1 MLGVKRTASAKSK
14 TQCMLYRLK
23 KSSLLTLLHDYP
35 AIESKMRNIAQ
46 SRQRRLAHYL
56 DPDEVDL
63 APGDE
68 IDAEDCRTE
77 LFGQD
82 ADQILHDKEE
92 GKLCC
97 QRITNLPQNTHK
109 RISC

>member
-1 MLGVKRTASAKSK
+1 MKDV
-14 TQCMLYRLK
+14 
-23 KSSLLTLLHDYP
+23 
-35 AIESKMRNIAQ
+35 AQ
-46 SRQRRLAHYL
+46 SRRRRLSHYL
-56 DPDEVDL
+56 DPNEVTL

-92 GKLCC
+92 EMNLERIHSGIKPK
-97 QRITNLPQNTHK
+97 RKTMAPTSPDGRRNANITNHHLSVLKK
-109 RISC
+109 RGKP